1 MKKLKSD
8 LWVSYQYGRDIGD
21 IFTTK
26 EGAEKENIENNEM
39 NEKSA
44 LRFPILNLLKNPYKV
59 MTLDDAIQKVIDYVS
74 EKTEYDVRFGNE
86 DY

>member
-26 EGAEKENIENNEM
+26 EGAEKENIENNKM
-39 NEKSA
+39 NEKSV
-44 LRFPILNLLKNPYKV
+44 LMFPTLNLENPYKV
-59 MTLDDAIQKVIDYVS
+59 MTLYDALQNVIDYVR
-74 EKTEYDVRFGNE
+74 ETTESSVRFGNE

>member
-8 LWVSYQYGRDIGD
+8 LWVSYQYGRDIDD

-26 EGAEKENIENNEM
+26 EGAEKQNVENNKM

-44 LRFPILNLLKNPYKV
+44 LMFPILNLLKNPYKV
-59 MTLDDAIQKVIDYVS
+59 MTLADAIENVIDYVR
-74 EKTEYDVRFGNE
+74 ETTESAVLFPDEY
-86 DY
+86 

>member
-26 EGAEKENIENNEM
+26 EGAEKENIENNKM
-39 NEKSA
+39 NEKSV
-44 LRFPILNLLKNPYKV
+44 LMFPTLNLENPYKV
-59 MTLDDAIQKVIDYVS
+59 MTLYDALQNVIDYVR
-74 EKTEYDVRFGNE
+74 ETTESSVRFPE
-86 DY
+86 DEY